1 MGHPRPALKPL
12 IYNGL
17 VAVEEIKRATAEHTY
32 FRHRN
37 KPAHKAGG
45 ASITHPQPLCEI
57 RHAPPSLLL
66 LQWLGLSYS
75 YSIHPPCSGL
85 TALSTES
92 ETMTWLGNKL
102 VISAQN
108 ELIAEQAKARG
119 AGNEAISI
127 ANDSI
132 NSLKSQLRRAKD
144 DAYEAERALSKERS
158 SKQAL
163 QKQNEQLINESQ
175 QWKEAIAERDSLILE
190 WMVTNE
196 GFRRLAREYGKKIG
210 VSDEQRQA
218 DFDNHVLDIVE
229 EDKNLE
235 NTKSHQKAK
244 QRLGR

>member
-17 VAVEEIKRATAEHTY
+17 VAVEEKKRATAEHTY

-57 RHAPPSLLL
+57 RHDSPLLPL

-75 YSIHPPCSGL
+75 YPIHPLHSGL
-85 TALSTES
+85 TALRTES

-158 SKQAL
+158 NKQAL
-163 QKQNEQLINESQ
+163 QKQNEQLISESQ
-175 QWKEAIAERDSLILE
+175 QWREAIAERDAIILE
-190 WMVTNE
+190 WMQSNE
-196 GFRRLAREYGKKIG
+196 AFKRLAREYGKKVG
-210 VSDEQRQA
+210 VTDEQRRI
-218 DFDNHVLDIVE
+218 DFDNHLLDVAE
-229 EDKNLE
+229 EDPDFQ
-235 NTKSHQKAK
+235 NTKTTGRAK
-244 QRLGR
+244 QRLGK